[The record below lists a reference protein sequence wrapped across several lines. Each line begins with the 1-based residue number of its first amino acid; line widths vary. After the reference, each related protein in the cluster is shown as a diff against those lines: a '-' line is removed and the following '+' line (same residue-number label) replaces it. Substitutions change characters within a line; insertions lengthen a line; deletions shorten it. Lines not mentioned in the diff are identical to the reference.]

1 MSGASPALPGAAH
14 RHRGTGIRLLAVL
27 LGIALL
33 PAGARAQ
40 EYHLSLPN
48 GDTLSFPLDTLRRM
62 MDDARRLRDI
72 LERDPKV
79 IYYTGTGPRATAADP
94 SPAYPWRAVR
104 VRSDT
109 AAEVATPS
117 NLREMDRAYYNYAVR
132 KMSSLRQEG
141 PAAGCDRVVDREVLR
156 ARSFLDGWILSRT
169 LYGGPAFPPVDLMVF
184 ARASGHLTA
193 MLVALGDSELIGC
206 ADRWAKDHPDRMAAY
221 RSWRQG
227 ALGTWADSAMAAD
240 SARAARDSAA
250 RAARDSVLRAA
261 RDSARAAQDTTGA
274 ANDTAAAARDTAGA
288 DTASAPGG

>member
-1 MSGASPALPGAAH
+1 MSGDSPALPGAPAH
-14 RHRGTGIRLLAVL
+14 GRGTAIRLVAVL
-27 LGIALL
+27 LGIVLL
-33 PAGARAQ
+33 PTGVGAQ
-40 EYHLSLPN
+40 EYYLSIPN

-109 AAEVATPS
+109 AAEIATPS
-117 NLREMDRAYYNYAVR
+117 NLREMDRAYFNYAVR

-141 PAAGCDRVVDREVLR
+141 PAAGCDRVIDREVLR
-156 ARSFLDGWILSRT
+156 AWSFLDGWILSRT
-169 LYGGPAFPPVDLMVF
+169 LYGGPTFPPVDLMVF
-184 ARASGHLTA
+184 ARAQGHLTA

-221 RSWRQG
+221 RTWREG

-250 RAARDSVLRAA
+250 RAARDSVLRAIH
-261 RDSARAAQDTTGA
+261 DSTRAAQDTAGDA
-274 ANDTAAAARDTAGA
+274 RDSVRADTARA

>member
-1 MSGASPALPGAAH
+1 MSGDSPALPGAPAH
-14 RHRGTGIRLLAVL
+14 GRGTAIRLVAVL
-27 LGIALL
+27 LGIVLL
-33 PAGARAQ
+33 PTGVGAQ
-40 EYHLSLPN
+40 EYYLSIPN

-109 AAEVATPS
+109 AAEIATPS
-117 NLREMDRAYYNYAVR
+117 NLREMDRAYFNYAVR

-141 PAAGCDRVVDREVLR
+141 PAAGCDRVIDREVLR
-156 ARSFLDGWILSRT
+156 AWSFLDGWILSRT

-184 ARASGHLTA
+184 ARAQGHLTA

-221 RSWRQG
+221 RTWREG

-250 RAARDSVLRAA
+250 RAARDSVLRAIH
-261 RDSARAAQDTTGA
+261 DSTRAAQDTAGDA
-274 ANDTAAAARDTAGA
+274 RDSVRADTARA